1 MKLTLVLKISLILVL
16 GILSDANIGGE
27 KSQDDEAE
35 LIFSERVSDG
45 ADDKSKEEDSN
56 TNKSD
61 VKPVKSDD
69 ESAKSE
75 DKPAKSDDESA
86 KSEDKPAKTDD
97 ESSKLNEKPSKTDD
111 KSATKEDD
119 KSDSKADK
127 SGDIKNEPLDSTKI
141 EEQQGNIC
149 KTFYF
154 WCKIPFQS
162 YLPFLAVLNFYCDSF
177 CLSRKNFSPIIII
190 VYFNQQIVTK

>member
-1 MKLTLVLKISLILVL
+1 MKLTLGLKLFLILVL

-35 LIFSERVSDG
+35 LIFSERVSYG
-45 ADDKSKEEDSN
+45 ADDKSKEEDSS
-56 TNKSD
+56 KSD

-97 ESSKLNEKPSKTDD
+97 ESAKLNEKPSKTDD

-119 KSDSKADK
+119 KSDSKPDK

-149 KTFYF
+149 KTFYI

>member
-1 MKLTLVLKISLILVL
+1 MLL

-35 LIFSERVSDG
+35 LIFSERVSYG
-45 ADDKSKEEDSN
+45 ADDKSKEKDSN
-56 TNKSD
+56 KND
-61 VKPVKSDD
+61 DKPAKSDD
-69 ESAKSE
+69 ESTKSEDKPAKSDNDSAKSE

-86 KSEDKPAKTDD
+86 KSEDKPAKSDD
-97 ESSKLNEKPSKTDD
+97 ESAKLNEKPSKTDD
-111 KSATKEDD
+111 KSATKDDD
-119 KSDSKADK
+119 KSSHSDSKADK
-127 SGDIKNEPLDSTKI
+127 SGDIKDEHLDSTKI

-162 YLPFLAVLNFYCDSF
+162 YLPFLAVLNF
-177 CLSRKNFSPIIII
+177 
-190 VYFNQQIVTK
+190 

>member
-1 MKLTLVLKISLILVL
+1 MLL

-35 LIFSERVSDG
+35 LIFSERVSYG
-45 ADDKSKEEDSN
+45 ADDKSKEEDSS
-56 TNKSD
+56 KSD

-97 ESSKLNEKPSKTDD
+97 ESAKINEKPSKTDDESAKLNEKPSKTDD

-162 YLPFLAVLNFYCDSF
+162 YLPFLAVLNF
-177 CLSRKNFSPIIII
+177 
-190 VYFNQQIVTK
+190 

>member
-1 MKLTLVLKISLILVL
+1 MKLTPLLKLFLLLVL

-35 LIFSERVSDG
+35 LIFSERVSYG

-56 TNKSD
+56 ANKSD

-86 KSEDKPAKTDD
+86 KSEDKPVKSNDESAKSEEKPAKSDD
-97 ESSKLNEKPSKTDD
+97 ESAKLNEKPSKTDD
-111 KSATKEDD
+111 KSATKDDD
-119 KSDSKADK
+119 KSNHSDSKPDK
-127 SGDIKNEPLDSTKI
+127 SGDIKDEHLDSTKI

-149 KTFYF
+149 KTCYF
-154 WCKIPFQS
+154 WSKIPVQS
-162 YLPFLAVLNFYCDSF
+162 YLPFLAALNF
-177 CLSRKNFSPIIII
+177 
-190 VYFNQQIVTK
+190 

>member
-1 MKLTLVLKISLILVL
+1 MKLTLVLKFSLILVL

-86 KSEDKPAKTDD
+86 KSEDKPVKSNDESAKSEEKPAKSDD
-97 ESSKLNEKPSKTDD
+97 ESAKLNEKPSKTDD

-162 YLPFLAVLNFYCDSF
+162 YLPFLAVLNF
-177 CLSRKNFSPIIII
+177 
-190 VYFNQQIVTK
+190 